1 MTRREL
7 ELERDLAEARAGAAE
22 RELETTTK
30 LLEAE
35 RAAVD
40 GWRDVAGAAERD
52 LAAIRLELERGW
64 RAHLRKRVVVNTTD
78 GAGFRGLLFDAAG
91 PLLLLRDAELLG
103 EAGKAFPSPRTLDG
117 EVIIE
122 LKRVAW
128 VQVPTTAGDV

>member
-7 ELERDLAEARAGAAE
+7 ELERDLAEVRAAAAE

-30 LLEAE
+30 LLEVE
-35 RAAVD
+35 RTAAD
-40 GWRDVAGAAERD
+40 GWRDVAANTERE
-52 LAAIRLELERGW
+52 LGELRAELERGW
-64 RAHLRKRVVVNTTD
+64 RAHLRKRVVVNTT
-78 GAGFRGLLFDAAG
+78 GGEGFRGLLFDADG

-103 EAGKAFPSPRTLDG
+103 EGGKALPSPQPLDG